1 MAEAG
6 AHVDPLRSYNFKLE
20 INGIVEGHFTDCTG
34 LGVNVQVITYREGGN
49 AQTTYKLPGPVTYGD
64 VTLKYG
70 LTQSTDVWQWFMAAV
85 DGRLDRRN
93 VSIVLLDNDG
103 VTERMRWNLF
113 NAWLAQWTG
122 TMLSAASQ
130 TIAVEQMKLVFETLE
145 RA

>member
-34 LGVNVQVITYREGGN
+34 LNVNVAVITYREGGN
-49 AQTTYKLPGPVTYGD
+49 AETTYKLPGPVTYGD

-70 LTQSTDVWQWFMAAV
+70 LTDSLDIWNWFLAGV
-85 DGRLDRRN
+85 QGRLDRRN

-103 VTERMRWNLF
+103 VTERMRWNLN
-113 NAWLAQWTG
+113 NAWLATWTG
-122 TMLSAASQ
+122 TVLSATAQ
-130 TIAVEQMKLVFETLE
+130 TIAVEQVKLVFETLD

>member
-1 MAEAG
+1 MPEAG

-34 LGVNVQVITYREGGN
+34 LSVNVQVITYREGGN
-49 AQTTYKLPGPVTYGD
+49 SQTTYKLPGPVTYGD
-64 VTLKYG
+64 ITLKYG
-70 LTQSTDVWQWFMAAV
+70 LTETDDVWRWFMAAV

-93 VSIVLLDNDG
+93 VSIVLIDNDG

-122 TMLSAASQ
+122 TVLSATAQ
-130 TIAVEQMKLVFETLE
+130 TIAVEQVKLVFETLE